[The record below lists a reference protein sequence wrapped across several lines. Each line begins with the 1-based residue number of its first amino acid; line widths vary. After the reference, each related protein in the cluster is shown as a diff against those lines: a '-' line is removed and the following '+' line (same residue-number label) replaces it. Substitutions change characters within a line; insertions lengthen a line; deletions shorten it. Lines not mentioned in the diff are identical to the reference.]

1 MPNSIKYNTSAETLA
16 LKKGNFWIGTNDVSK
31 GNTPTSG
38 YWNGIT
44 PPAGGYTIY
53 LNKSTQGPA
62 IFVAANDSEL
72 ISITNRIA
80 GSNYT
85 TVGQCL
91 SWFATQTDKIVLNRD
106 YESIIT
112 NGLVLNLDAGFSPS
126 YPTTGTTFYDLISEA
141 NNGVLTNGPTY
152 NIGDGG
158 HIIFDGTNDYV
169 SITNFNYGRT
179 SFSAESWIMYTANT
193 SGYKVGAVGS
203 WVSGGSA
210 QNQFLL
216 FSEGAGGIAP
226 GWAFFAITSTT
237 GTDFFVRDSNYML
250 INTWYQLCGVFDGSS
265 LKIYLNGE
273 LKNTSNIGST
283 VTVYNNNRPIEIGSF
298 NASYNTQCKVSSTR
312 LYNRALSSSEINQN
326 YYATLN
332 GKMMTTNG
340 LVLNLQAGNL
350 RSYPGS
356 GTVWKD
362 VSGNSNDG
370 TLINGPTYNSTNGGS
385 IVFDGVNDYTQ
396 VTSPFGN
403 IDWSSRA
410 WSFSAWMKL
419 SSLGDKCLVNLN
431 SANSTDYI
439 VTNVFYGD
447 GSSYWYFIKNSAN
460 TQTNFKTPGGTFTTN
475 ELFYFTMTYNG
486 NGLSN
491 SNINFYK
498 NGIQVATSQGGSAGL
513 SNQTGLQIGGNYP
526 LHGNVYNFLMYNR
539 TLSST
544 EILQNYNATKGLFGL

>member
-1 MPNSIKYNTSAETLA
+1 MPNPIKYNTSVETLA
-16 LKKGNFWIGTNDVSK
+16 LKKGNFWIGTGDVGK
-31 GNTPTSG
+31 GLS

-44 PPAGGYTIY
+44 PPVGGYTIY
-53 LNKSTQGPA
+53 LNKATQGPA

-80 GSNYT
+80 GANYT
-85 TVGQCL
+85 TTSECL
-91 SWFATQTDKIVLNRD
+91 SWFTTQVDKMVFNRD

-362 VSGNSNDG
+362 VSVNASGSEG
-370 TLINGPTYNSTNGGS
+370 ILTNGPTYNSANGGS
-385 IVFDGVNDYTQ
+385 IVFDGVNDA
-396 VTSPFGN
+396 VIWNSNP
-403 IDWSSRA
+403 
-410 WSFSAWMKL
+410 L
-419 SSLGDKCLVNLN
+419 SSLTSAKTYDVWIKFDSSIVNTFTISCGTYMVYLENKNTWYVNQAGASN
-431 SANSTDYI
+431 SFLSWTFSTGWTNFVYSFDGTNHLCYI
-439 VTNVFYGD
+439 NGVARTINF
-447 GSSYWYFIKNSAN
+447 GSGVSS
-460 TQTNFKTPGGTFTTN
+460 QTNLFIGNRIQMDSPMKGNIATTR
-475 ELFYFTMTYNG
+475 
-486 NGLSN
+486 
-491 SNINFYK
+491 
-498 NGIQVATSQGGSAGL
+498 
-513 SNQTGLQIGGNYP
+513 
-526 LHGNVYNFLMYNR
+526 MYNR
-539 TLSST
+539 GLSAT

>member
-1 MPNSIKYNTSAETLA
+1 MPNPIKYNTSVETLA
-16 LKKGNFWIGTNDVSK
+16 LKKGNFWIGTGDVGK
-31 GNTPTSG
+31 GLS

-44 PPAGGYTIY
+44 PPVGGYTIY
-53 LNKSTQGPA
+53 LNKATQGPA
-62 IFVAANDSEL
+62 IFVAANDAAL

-80 GSNYT
+80 GANYT
-85 TVGQCL
+85 TTSECL
-91 SWFATQTDKIVLNRD
+91 SWFTTQVDKMVFNRD

-362 VSGNSNDG
+362 VSVNASGSEG
-370 TLINGPTYNSTNGGS
+370 ILTNGPTYNSANGGS
-385 IVFDGVNDYTQ
+385 IVFDGVNDA
-396 VTSPFGN
+396 VIWNSNP
-403 IDWSSRA
+403 
-410 WSFSAWMKL
+410 L
-419 SSLGDKCLVNLN
+419 SSLTSAKTYDVWIKFDSSIVNTFTISCGTYMVYLENKNTWYVNQAGASN
-431 SANSTDYI
+431 SFLSWTFSTGWTNFVYSFDGTNHLCYI
-439 VTNVFYGD
+439 NGVARTINF
-447 GSSYWYFIKNSAN
+447 GSGVSS
-460 TQTNFKTPGGTFTTN
+460 QTNLFIGNRIQMDSPMKGNIATTR
-475 ELFYFTMTYNG
+475 
-486 NGLSN
+486 
-491 SNINFYK
+491 
-498 NGIQVATSQGGSAGL
+498 
-513 SNQTGLQIGGNYP
+513 
-526 LHGNVYNFLMYNR
+526 MYNR
-539 TLSST
+539 GLSAT